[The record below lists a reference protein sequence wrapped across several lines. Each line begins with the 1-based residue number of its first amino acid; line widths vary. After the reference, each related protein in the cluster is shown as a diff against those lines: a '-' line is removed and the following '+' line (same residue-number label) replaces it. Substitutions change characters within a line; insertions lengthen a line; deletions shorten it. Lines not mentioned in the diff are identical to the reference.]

1 MYKTLSNST
10 EVVIRFSECDALKM
24 VWHGNYLKYFEDGRE
39 DFGKK
44 FDLSYFDI
52 YGQTGLAVPLVHVEC
67 DFKKMV
73 GLGEKILVVTTMID
87 DPASKIIFE
96 YNIFN
101 DKKELV
107 CTGKTIQVFLNLEKK
122 ELQLTVPC
130 FFEEWK
136 KKYLK

>member
-1 MYKTLSNST
+1 MNRTLSNTT

-24 VWHGNYLKYFEDGRE
+24 VWHGNYVKYFEDGRE

-44 FDLSYFDI
+44 FGLSYRNI
-52 YGQTGLAVPLVHVEC
+52 YGETGLAVPLIHIEC

-73 GLGEKILVVTTMID
+73 GFGETILVETTMID

-107 CTGKTIQVFLNLEKK
+107 CKGKTIQVFLNMEKK
-122 ELQLTVPC
+122 ELMITVPP

-136 KKYLK
+136 KKYFK